1 MDAQWWSPQQ
11 TQSKPVNQKG
21 ADAIDHSKK
30 QPALLQGPAMGL
42 TMAKDWQGSERQHTT
57 SGHCHELNL
66 CRVWVQSYAPIQI
79 RIESLLQYVSWLDQN
94 LCGRGTW
101 WRQTS
106 SRIGQRQTP
115 RGSWHWHW
123 RWNTHSLWSS
133 PSATSTNSENPK
145 CVRGPMRDAQTRD
158 KHVLLRV
165 TSICDLLEASISKYY
180 IIFLYISCICFPKL
194 STIRKLEHQQIGPCN
209 SSDVFLC
216 LGNSRPWRT
225 PQWQKC
231 PKWLPKQKRTH
242 ANLPTALR
250 SPQRLAPQQYLPDF
264 RWHYCTCCKSM
275 QTRKFTSI

>member
-1 MDAQWWSPQQ
+1 MVSSADPVEAG
-11 TQSKPVNQKG
+11 QSERRRCHWPLQK
-21 ADAIDHSKK
+21 ATCVA
-30 QPALLQGPAMGL
+30 PGPAMGL